1 MFCFSLKCRA
11 HSSSASDPG
20 RLVASKVRLLR
31 TAPPLFFCRQDRMD
45 RSSMVLQVGDGDGDG
60 DGVVLIR
67 VAGCR
72 CRFLISKVRG
82 ECGSHAVDASDG

>member
-1 MFCFSLKCRA
+1 
-11 HSSSASDPG
+11 
-20 RLVASKVRLLR
+20 
-31 TAPPLFFCRQDRMD
+31 MD